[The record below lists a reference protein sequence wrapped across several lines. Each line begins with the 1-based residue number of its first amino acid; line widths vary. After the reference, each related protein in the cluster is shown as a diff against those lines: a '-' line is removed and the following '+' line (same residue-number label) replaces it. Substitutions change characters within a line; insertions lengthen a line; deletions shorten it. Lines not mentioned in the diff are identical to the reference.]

1 MNKCIVSVLMVLL
14 FSISMFGNE
23 SGMIEDE
30 YSARQFLASDGL
42 PQMQISTL
50 YTDSKGFVWIGT
62 RYTFAKWNGKNLI
75 SYTNQLKESYE
86 YVQGFE
92 EFPNSNI
99 LVFFKPLNNDI
110 IKFVTVCGSKVKHYK
125 LIGAMFNNI
134 EQLNIDPVND
144 SLIQITFIRDQKLYT
159 YFFDREKNTI
169 SKGVFTTGAKWIL
182 RVEDGIVYYTNNAE
196 VTKKMGEYKM
206 LKSGEILTQ
215 KFVVNK
221 LFEHSQ
227 KISHRNKELSKS
239 FIDYEKNEL
248 IHFEV
253 SASKKL
259 NLFYHP
265 LPFKVVSGQS
275 IIANIS
281 GVLYENSSK
290 QYKYYDFNKVYT
302 INNIPI
308 PYCIEKDKSGNLYIG
323 TDLGLFN
330 FFKMGIREIKLRLND
345 DFDNI
350 WSMTRDK
357 KGVYYF
363 SSFTNGIFK
372 SKDKKTFEKVSIPVV
387 DNTGGFGFIC
397 NDKNDLLIPVSMKGR
412 IPFLSNNKLQLFDFP
427 KGREIYTSTIDPLT
441 QDIYFSNIT
450 MIFKFDAKTKK
461 MAHFQTALDT
471 LKKNNI
477 ISIAFTKDR
486 QLAVKTSSESYLV
499 SLNGSYKE
507 LTTFKRLGYAILCD
521 KNNGIW
527 ENYSSS
533 LICTRNGNSQYLKKL
548 KISTS
553 ILSMIEYGKWLVI
566 GTYRD
571 IIFFDLE
578 EWYRSGKEKY
588 IAYTIGNDLNTLEGN
603 QNNFF
608 FDKTDSTIY
617 WPCLDKILQFDPRIL
632 TNVDTI
638 PPKVTV
644 DEIIVYNG
652 NKKMS
657 LTKSLNQ
664 DEYRLGKDI
673 RNIDIGFSN
682 PLYVKNSYLKYRYRI
697 TPNSVWIDLQSNQ
710 LLRLINISP
719 GIYTLEIQSSF
730 DGIKWSESEKIPPLI
745 IQARYYET
753 GFFWIFFFV
762 IVFALGSM
770 IVIFFLEK
778 QKIKHRHEVKKQL
791 EKNSLQLQVI
801 KSKYIPHFTFNAI
814 TSITYL
820 LRKKEIRKASSYLV
834 KMTELQRIALT
845 NFEKPEIEIET
856 ELKFLNNYLSL
867 EKLRF
872 EESLVYKI
880 ILDKNIDVNTLV
892 PNLCIHTMV
901 ENAIKHGLYN
911 KIESDW
917 MLRIYV
923 IKFKNKIILS
933 VEDNGVGV
941 GNVNETKKNS
951 TGTGLV
957 MLDRQLKILNSDS
970 IKYSFKLENLYSA
983 SGQIRG
989 ARSSIVIEKTGM
1001 GYGMKS

>member
-1 MNKCIVSVLMVLL
+1 MRKCIVSVLMV
-14 FSISMFGNE
+14 FVFFVSMKGKE
-23 SGMIEDE
+23 SGKIIDE

-42 PQMQISTL
+42 PQMQISSL

-62 RYTFAKWNGKNLI
+62 RYTFAKWNGKQLM
-75 SYTNQLKESYE
+75 SYTNLLKESYE

-92 EFPNSNI
+92 EFPNSNM

-110 IKFVTVCGSKVKHYK
+110 IKFVTVSGTIVKHYK
-125 LIGAMFNNI
+125 IAGAMFNNI

-144 SLIQITFIRDQKLYT
+144 SLIQITFIRNQKLYT
-159 YFFDREKNTI
+159 YFFNRENNSI
-169 SKGVFTTGAKWIL
+169 SKGVYATDAKWIL
-182 RVEDGIVYYTNNAE
+182 RIEEGIVYYTNKARI
-196 VTKKMGEYKM
+196 TQKMGEYKM
-206 LKSGEILTQ
+206 LKSGKVLTQ
-215 KFVVNK
+215 KFIDNK

-227 KISHRNKELSKS
+227 KISHRNREFSKS
-239 FIDYEKNEL
+239 FIDYENNVW

-253 SASKKL
+253 YDSKKL
-259 NLFYHP
+259 KLYYHK
-265 LPFKVVSGQS
+265 LPFKVFPGQS

-281 GVLYENSSK
+281 GVLYENFPK
-290 QYKYYDFNKVYT
+290 QYKYYDFKKVYD
-302 INNIPI
+302 INSIPI

-323 TDLGLFN
+323 SDLGLFN
-330 FFKMGIREIKLRLND
+330 FFKLGIREIKLRLND

-372 SKDKKTFEKVSIPVV
+372 SKDKKTFEKLSIPIEDKV
-387 DNTGGFGFIC
+387 GGFGFIC
-397 NDKNDLLIPVSMKGR
+397 NEKNDLLIPLSMKGKM
-412 IPFLSNNKLQLFDFP
+412 PFLLDNKLQLFDFP
-427 KGREIYTSTIDPLT
+427 EGREIYTSTIDPLT

-450 MIFKFDAKTKK
+450 MIFKFDAKTKR
-461 MAHFQTALDT
+461 MSHFQTALDT
-471 LKKNNI
+471 LKKNNL

-499 SLNGSYKE
+499 NLNGDYKE
-507 LTTFKRLGYAILCD
+507 LTSFKRLGYAILCD

-527 ENYSSS
+527 ENYSSR
-533 LICTRNGNSQYLKKL
+533 LICTRNGKTQYLKKI
-548 KISTS
+548 KIATS
-553 ILSMIEYGKWLVI
+553 ILSLIEYGKWLVI

-578 EWYRSGKEKY
+578 EWYRSGNEKY
-588 IAYTIGNDLNTLEGN
+588 ISYSIGNELNTLEGN

-608 FDKTDSTIY
+608 FDKRDSTIY

-632 TNVDTI
+632 TIMDTI
-638 PPKVTV
+638 PPKVTI
-644 DEIIVYNG
+644 DEIVVYNG
-652 NKKMS
+652 NKKS
-657 LTKSLNQ
+657 ILTKKLNQ
-664 DEYRLGKDI
+664 KEYKLGKDI

-682 PLYVKNSYLKYRYRI
+682 PLYGKNAYLRYRYRI
-697 TPNSVWIDLQSNQ
+697 VPNGVWIDLPSNQ

-719 GIYTLEIQSSF
+719 GKYTVEIQSSF
-730 DGIKWSESEKIPPLI
+730 DGIKWSESEKTLPII
-745 IQARYYET
+745 IQAKYYET
-753 GFFWIFFFV
+753 GFFWVFFFV
-762 IVFALGSM
+762 IVFALASM

-778 QKIKHRHEVKKQL
+778 QKTKHRLEIKKEL
-791 EKNSLQLQVI
+791 EKNNLQLQVI

-834 KMTELQRIALT
+834 KMTDLQRIALT

-872 EESLVYKI
+872 EESLIYKI
-880 ILDKNIDVNTLV
+880 ILDKSIDLKTMV
-892 PNLCIHTMV
+892 PNLSIHTMV

-911 KIESDW
+911 KSDNNW
-917 MLRIYV
+917 ILKIYV
-923 IKFKNKIILS
+923 KKIKNKIILS
-933 VEDNGVGV
+933 VEDNGVGI
-941 GNVNETKKNS
+941 GDVNETKKNS
-951 TGTGLV
+951 TGTGLA

-970 IKYSFKLENLYSA
+970 VKYKFKLENLYNPL
-983 SGQIRG
+983 GQIRG
-989 ARSSIVIEKTGM
+989 ARSSIVIEKTG
-1001 GYGMKS
+1001 